1 MGRRSTRRGGGG
13 RRATDCAGGGRR
25 SGLTTWV
32 VVLAGGAV
40 AWLLASGAATAES
53 QFAGDVFDFGITA
66 PDEPLTVGDTIVF
79 TNSGERPHTVTDRG
93 NTFDTNAIAPGDT
106 AAVTFDVPG
115 TYEIFCRINPVA
127 MNATVVVE
135 PGEDPPD
142 EVRVQTFD
150 PSFHPDPDETL
161 RFDPPELEVRP
172 GTRVTVANVG
182 GQPHTLTADDGSFDT
197 GEIEPGAEEGRF
209 AGDHASFV
217 AEEEGVYGF
226 RCRIHPEEMQGTL
239 IVADDPAEPDPP
251 PPDDPPDEPPDD
263 EPPDDEREVI
273 DPGAGATDAVA
284 VAIED
289 FSFVPFEVAALP
301 GAQLTWTNRGAVAH
315 TATFDEVEGRV
326 EGLDTGT
333 VAAGETGTLSA
344 PEAPGSY
351 SYLCEIHPSMRGVLV
366 VAAQRDPPTDDA
378 AAGDPV
384 DAAPADDEAG
394 AAAPASDGDFAT
406 PALVGAIAIVLA
418 GAGAFVI
425 ALRGGRPDESGGDGS
440 G

>member
-1 MGRRSTRRGGGG
+1 M
-13 RRATDCAGGGRR
+13 RATDCARNSRR
-25 SGLTTWV
+25 SGFTTWT
-32 VVLAGGAV
+32 VVLAAGAV
-40 AWLLASGAATAES
+40 AWLLAGGSATAES
-53 QFAGDVFDFGITA
+53 QFAGDIFDFGITA
-66 PDEPLTVGDTIVF
+66 PDAPLTVGDTIEF

-106 AAVTFDVPG
+106 ASVTFDVPG

-150 PSFHPDPDETL
+150 PSFHPDPDESL
-161 RFDPPELEVRP
+161 RFDPPDLEIRP
-172 GTRVTVANVG
+172 DTRVTVANVG
-182 GQPHTLTADDGSFDT
+182 GQSHTLTADDGSFDT

-217 AEEEGVYGF
+217 VDEEGTYSF
-226 RCRIHPEEMQGTL
+226 RCLIHPDEMQGTL
-239 IVADDPAEPDPP
+239 IVARDPVDAEPDPP
-251 PPDDPPDEPPDD
+251 APDDPPDD
-263 EPPDDEREVI
+263 EPPDDEREI
-273 DPGAGATDAVA
+273 ADPGAGATDAVE

-301 GAQLTWTNRGAVAH
+301 GAQLTWANRGAVTH

-333 VAAGETGTLSA
+333 VAAGEAGTLSA

-366 VAAQRDPPTDDA
+366 VAAQRGPSTDDA
-378 AAGDPV
+378 TAGDPV
-384 DAAPADDEAG
+384 DGSLDASPADAEDV
-394 AAAPASDGDFAT
+394 AAAPASDGDFSV
-406 PALVGAIAIVLA
+406 PALVGAIAIVVA
-418 GAGAFVI
+418 GAGAIVI
-425 ALRGGRPDESGGDGS
+425 ALRGGRPEDAGGGGS